1 MQFRGQVTRLAP
13 HYYSGEE
20 HNMRR
25 IKAAL
30 SLSAGFAALVG
41 FNPAIAQ
48 SVGDQE
54 ANDTG
59 GNSGEIVVTARRQSE
74 LLRDVPAS
82 VSVLTQEALEN
93 SGATQAEDFAQ
104 LTAGVTI
111 VGVSTEAGDNQI
123 NIRGLNGARDGENNV
138 ALVIDGVLK
147 TNVAVLNQDHGE
159 LQQVE
164 ILKGP
169 QGALYGR
176 NAAAGAIVITTK
188 GPTDYLSGS
197 GRIGYASH
205 DTITAR
211 ALLSGPISDNIGF
224 VVNGDYAISDGFLK
238 NPFSPTPQNAAL
250 YPGTTTNP
258 ASLNDYETWHINGR
272 VVIEPSDTTKVDAKV
287 RYGRFSG
294 GSNSFNAVFQ
304 IPFLAD
310 LLGPDFNIDA
320 NDHDF
325 VFARNIDSL
334 NEQKTFDASIK
345 LDSDLGFADLTA
357 YVAYNNTKNF
367 LYSDGTSG
375 GFGFF
380 DGEATC
386 QATSAALTGFP
397 VETPFGIGG
406 GANLPPY
413 SPTTCDGTQY
423 QQTDQEDISAEIRLA
438 GGDDVL
444 NWQLGLYYLHI
455 DRSICRNL
463 GLDTGQGV
471 VEACFTTDAR
481 NPTEQLV
488 DDNFNTNVY
497 AMFGAVNY
505 EIVDGLKA
513 GLALRYDIEKRKTSN
528 NVPTAART
536 RWVGNVLSGF
546 PNGTA
551 TTPAN
556 YFLNPGLDPANNPSG
571 VLADQAATF
580 KQLQPKISISY
591 RATDHL
597 NLYANWGVGFKSGG
611 FNNGGSAAV
620 VDNFFNKQ
628 FNAGI
633 TIFDNFGKET
643 SSAFEVGLK
652 GSTPGNVL
660 NYEIAGYYTD
670 VSDMQFF
677 GFFVGPFGLLRVVSN
692 IDKVELYGVEAS
704 IALKPTSWLTF
715 NASGNITESEIK
727 RNSARPNTV
736 GNKSPYTADYTFNVG
751 AEALIPVSDGN
762 DVLLKADYRLT
773 GPTWFHTVQDNDV
786 PNQFGLIG
794 NFANS
799 QRDAFGILNLR
810 AGIMAENWTLAV
822 YAQNVTNKKFL
833 NEVIPAPEFGGS
845 FVAPGSDRIFGV
857 EAGFKF

>member
-1 MQFRGQVTRLAP
+1 
-13 HYYSGEE
+13 
-20 HNMRR
+20 MRSF
-25 IKAAL
+25 KAVL
-30 SLSAGFAALVG
+30 SLSAGFAALVS

-48 SVGDQE
+48 AVDDPE
-54 ANDTG
+54 ASSTRD
-59 GNSGEIVVTARRQSE
+59 NSGGIVVTARRQSE

-104 LTAGVTI
+104 LTSGVTI
-111 VGVSTEAGDNQI
+111 VAGNVEAGDNQI

-147 TNVAVLNQDHGE
+147 TNIAVLNQDHGE
-159 LQQVE
+159 LEQVE

-188 GPTDYLSGS
+188 GPTDNLSGS
-197 GRIGYASH
+197 GRIGYAS
-205 DTITAR
+205 DKTITAR
-211 ALLSGPISDNIGF
+211 ALLSGPISENIGF
-224 VVNGDYAISDGFLK
+224 VVNGDYATSDGFLR
-238 NPFSPTPQNAAL
+238 NSFFPSSQNAAL
-250 YPGTTTNP
+250 YPGTTSDP
-258 ASLNDYETWHINGR
+258 ASINDYEAWNVNGR
-272 VVIEPSDTTKVDAKV
+272 LVIEPSDATKIDAKI
-287 RYGRFSG
+287 RYGKRTSG
-294 GSNSFNAVFQ
+294 AISFNAIFQ
-304 IPFLAD
+304 IPFLAEI
-310 LLGPDFNIDA
+310 LGPDFNIDA
-320 NDHDF
+320 NDHNF
-325 VFARNIDSL
+325 IFTPNIDPL
-334 NEQKTFDASIK
+334 NEQQTFDASIK

-367 LYSDGTSG
+367 FYADGTSG
-375 GFGFF
+375 SFAFF
-380 DGEATC
+380 NGETTC
-386 QATSAALTGFP
+386 QTTSAALAGFP
-397 VETPFGIGG
+397 VQAPFGIGG

-413 SPTTCDGTQY
+413 SPTSCDGTQY
-423 QQTDQEDISAEIRLA
+423 QQTDQEDISGEIRLA
-438 GGDDVL
+438 GGDDAL
-444 NWQLGLYYLHI
+444 NWQLGLYYLHL
-455 DRSICRNL
+455 DRRVCRNL

-471 VEACFTTDAR
+471 IEACFTTDAR
-481 NPTEQLV
+481 NPTEQLI
-488 DDNFNTNVY
+488 DDNFNTDVF

-505 EIVDGLKA
+505 EIQDGLKA
-513 GLALRYDIEKRKTSN
+513 SLALRYDIEKRKSDN

-536 RWVGNVLSGF
+536 RWVGNVINGI

-551 TTPAN
+551 TTAAN

-580 KQLQPKISISY
+580 KQLQPKLSVSY
-591 RATDHL
+591 RASDYI
-597 NLYANWGVGFKSGG
+597 NVFANWGVGFKSGG

-620 VDNFFNKQ
+620 IDNFFNQQ

-633 TIFDNFGKET
+633 TIFDTFGKET
-643 SSAFEVGLK
+643 SSAFELGLK
-652 GSTPGNVL
+652 GSTPGNVV

-677 GFFVGPFGLLRVVSN
+677 GFYVGPFGLLRVVSN

-704 IALKPTSWLTF
+704 IAVKPNSWLTF

-727 RNSARPNTV
+727 KNSSRPNTV
-736 GNKSPYTADYTFNVG
+736 GNKSPYTADYTVNIG
-751 AEALIPVSDGN
+751 AEALIPVGGST

-786 PNQFGLIG
+786 PNQFGLSG
-794 NFANS
+794 NFTNS

-810 AGIMAENWTLAV
+810 AGINAENWTLAAF
-822 YAQNVTNKKFL
+822 AQNVTNKKFL
-833 NEVIPAPEFGGS
+833 IEVIPAPEFGGS

-857 EAGFKF
+857 EVGFKF